1 MLLLV
6 FALLGGCSKEGVSK
20 EAGPIISEEVPN
32 ANENVKDN
40 KEKIDKNDL
49 KDNEQDLVNTVE
61 ETLEETIEEVGLNET
76 IDINEQKEE
85 ETVEETESQTPTYT
99 KVDDIRYV
107 SSPVNVRK
115 GPGVSY
121 KKIGTLVRGQEVTRI
136 GVADNGWGVI
146 IYEGEEGYVSGRYL
160 VESKPKDKVEDTTET
175 EKVEQE
181 TKVIKETPKVQQPA
195 KEDSKQAISDSKQ
208 VTETTSKEPESQET
222 SEGNSSET
230 ESSAS
235 NESNKEDIVP
245 QEPDETNPI
254 REPLLVE
261 QIKGIGGSNQVIT
274 VTNQSASSVQVTI
287 QAFEKIDG
295 EWKEIYNLPGVI
307 GLGGFASGKREGDKK
322 TPTGIYTLGTAFGTN
337 SNPGTKMPYRQ
348 TTSNDYWVD
357 DVNSPLYNT
366 WQEGPSDGRWES
378 AEKLAIS
385 LYKYAIAINYNTEC
399 IPGKGSCIFMHIWKG
414 ASAGTSGCV
423 ALSEANLLNLLKW
436 LDPSKSPVIVMGS
449 INQVLGM

>member
-230 ESSAS
+230 ESSPS
-235 NESNKEDIVP
+235 NESNKEDIGP

-307 GLGGFASGKREGDKK
+307 G
-322 TPTGIYTLGTAFGTN
+322 
-337 SNPGTKMPYRQ
+337 
-348 TTSNDYWVD
+348 
-357 DVNSPLYNT
+357 
-366 WQEGPSDGRWES
+366 
-378 AEKLAIS
+378 
-385 LYKYAIAINYNTEC
+385 
-399 IPGKGSCIFMHIWKG
+399 
-414 ASAGTSGCV
+414 
-423 ALSEANLLNLLKW
+423 
-436 LDPSKSPVIVMGS
+436 
-449 INQVLGM
+449 